1 MTTRIRLQFPFVSNY
16 PHYQSNSISLMSTPE
31 RLGAM
36 TEYTGRGVQMAFI
49 DSGFS
54 NHADLAGRI
63 VLHVDASTEN
73 ILEQRRVITYTDMSW
88 HGQMTSVI
96 AAGDGTLSNGQ
107 YCGIAREAELILIK
121 VSTPNFQIKER
132 DILRGLKWIYDSRDR
147 HNIRVV
153 NVSVGG
159 DRVSSD
165 PSHHLHDIVK
175 KLTQVGIMVVV
186 AAGNSGSDRLLPPAS
201 APDALV
207 IGGYDDHNS
216 MDQDMWTLYR
226 HNHGHVYNGTTKPD
240 LIAPA
245 NWIVSP
251 LLPKSET
258 ETEIRYLAQ
267 LLTAQNEDEVLAILA
282 DGQDAL
288 NLTDEEIEQV
298 DETLYEKLQN
308 RIYHHKVVDGNH
320 QHVDGT
326 SVASPIVAS
335 VIAQMLQIKPELTPV
350 QIRQILMDTAQP
362 VDRYAPTLQ
371 GAGLI
376 QAEMAVKAVLNM

>member
-16 PHYQSNSISLMSTPE
+16 PHYQTNTISLMSTPK

-36 TEYTGRGVQMAFI
+36 TDYTGRGVQMAFI

-63 VLHVDASTEN
+63 LLHVDASTEN

-107 YCGIAREAELILIK
+107 FCGIANEAQLILIK
-121 VSTPNFQIKER
+121 VSTPNYQIKER
-132 DILRGLKWIYDSRDR
+132 DILRGLKWIHDSRDR

-175 KLTQVGIMVVV
+175 KLTQAGIIVVV

-216 MDQDMWTLYR
+216 MDQDTWTLYR

-258 ETEIRYLAQ
+258 ETEIHYLAL
-267 LLTAQNEDEVLAILA
+267 LLTAQNEDEVLAILS

-288 NLTDEEIEQV
+288 NLTDDEIEQV

-335 VIAQMLQIKPELTPV
+335 VIAQMLQVKPELTPM
-350 QIRQILMDTAQP
+350 QIRKILMDTAQP

-376 QAEMAVKAVLNM
+376 QAEVAVKAVLNM

>member
-1 MTTRIRLQFPFVSNY
+1 MKTRERLQFPFVSNY
-16 PHYQSNSISLMSTPE
+16 PDYQVNSISLMSTPE
-31 RLGAM
+31 RVGAL
-36 TEYTGRGVQMAFI
+36 TEYTGRGIQIAFI

-54 NHADLAGRI
+54 NHADLIGRI
-63 VLHVDASTEN
+63 HLHVDASTEN
-73 ILEQRRVITYTDMSW
+73 ILEQPRVITYTGMSW

-96 AAGDGTLSNGQ
+96 AAGDGKLSNGQ
-107 YCGIAREAELILIK
+107 FRGIASEAELILIK
-121 VSTPNFQIKER
+121 VSTPHFQIKER
-132 DILRGLKWIYDSRDR
+132 DILRGLKWVYDSRDR

-175 KLTQVGIMVVV
+175 KLTEVGIVVVV

-201 APDALV
+201 APDAIV

-216 MDQDMWTLYR
+216 TNQDQWTLYR

-245 NWIVSP
+245 NWIISP

-258 ETEIRYLAQ
+258 EAEIHNLAQ
-267 LLTAQNEDEVLAILA
+267 LLTAQTEDDVLAIIA
-282 DGQDAL
+282 DGQEAL
-288 NLTDEEIEQV
+288 NLTDEEIEHV
-298 DETLYEKLQN
+298 DEVLYDKLQN

-320 QHVDGT
+320 QYVDGT
-326 SVASPIVAS
+326 SVAAPIVTS
-335 VIAQMLQIKPELTPV
+335 IIAQMLQVKPDLTPNQV
-350 QIRQILMDTAQP
+350 RQILMDTAQS

-376 QAEMAVKAVLNM
+376 QAGKAVQAVLNM

>member
-1 MTTRIRLQFPFVSNY
+1 MTTKVHLQFPMQSNY
-16 PHYQSNSISLMSTPE
+16 PHYQADSIALMSTPQ
-31 RLGAM
+31 RVGALS
-36 TEYTGRGVQMAFI
+36 EYTGRGVQIAFI

-63 VLHVDASTEN
+63 RLHVDASTEN
-73 ILEQRRVITYTDMSW
+73 IVEEPRVITYTGMSW

-96 AAGDGTLSNGQ
+96 ASGDGSLSQGQ
-107 YCGIAREAELILIK
+107 FRGIASEADLILIK
-121 VSTPNFQIKER
+121 VSTLNFQIKER
-132 DILRGLKWIYDSRDR
+132 DILRGLKWIYDSRER

-165 PSHHLHDIVK
+165 PSHHIHDIVK
-175 KLTQVGIMVVV
+175 KLTQVGITVVV

-216 MDQDMWTLYR
+216 MDQDQWTLYT
-226 HNHGHVYNGTTKPD
+226 HNHGNVYNGTTKPD

-258 ETEIRYLAQ
+258 EAEIRYLGQ
-267 LLTAQNEDEVLAILA
+267 LLAAQNEAEMLMIIK
-282 DGQDAL
+282 DGKDAL
-288 NLTDEEIEQV
+288 NLTDEETGQV
-298 DETLYEKLQN
+298 SETLYYKLQD
-308 RIYHHKVVDGNH
+308 RIYHHKVVDSNH
-320 QHVDGT
+320 QYVDGT
-326 SVASPIVAS
+326 SVAAPIVAS
-335 VIAQMLQIKPELTPV
+335 VIAQMLQIKPDLTPM
-350 QIRQILMDTAQP
+350 QIRHILMDTAKL

-376 QAEMAVKAVLNM
+376 QAGAAVKAVLNM